1 MPQVPTFP
9 KFRPIEL
16 EDKELLQRCLE
27 TVQPQISEYTFTN
40 LYAWRRSD
48 RTLLSRRGDV
58 LLVKVLKCPDEREVL
73 LPPIGS
79 KELPETVAELVRD
92 MSKENEFPPV
102 YGISKDE
109 AEALAKIGF
118 SAKLDRDNS
127 DYVYLVKDL
136 IELPGTRFHSKRQ
149 AIKRCLAEHKCEY
162 VPITADIVELCLLLQ
177 EEWCN
182 LVNCNESKGL
192 REEDQAIKETFLH
205 YDRLN
210 AFGAAVSVDGGIQAF
225 TVGEELSN
233 DTAVIHFEKAN
244 PRIRGLYQLINQ
256 WFCKNS
262 LSGYK
267 YVNREQDLGELGIRR
282 AKEGYHPHHMVEKYI
297 AEQA

>member
-210 AFGAAVSVDGGIQAF
+210 AFGAAISVDGGIQAF